1 METPFLSLW
10 PFLNPLLLLPFSKTN
25 TQPTH
30 VAEEEEND
38 LLHNIGLFFS
48 FDLTDS
54 HSLSWS
60 RITRLLNMATALCVF
75 FVNLVS
81 SPSIPASSR
90 GK

>member
-38 LLHNIGLFFS
+38 LPHNIGLFFL
-48 FDLTDS
+48 LT
-54 HSLSWS
+54 
-60 RITRLLNMATALCVF
+60 LLIPTAFLGPEL
-75 FVNLVS
+75 LVC
-81 SPSIPASSR
+81 
-90 GK
+90 